1 MMENRKKLYLNEI
14 KRNINCDS
22 KEKNKLINFL
32 EKSIDSLIDER
43 ENMTIDDLIL
53 ELGEPQKVAK
63 ELEETISE
71 DKQRKYIK
79 KAINVKRVVAVAVS
93 ALLIM
98 FAIWLIAMFV
108 DAHETNVGSYFEE
121 TLEIITEEYDVS
133 EVNK

>member
-1 MMENRKKLYLNEI
+1 MMENRKKLYLNEV
-14 KRNINCDS
+14 KRNINCDP

-98 FAIWLIAMFV
+98 FAIWLIAMFI
-108 DAHETNVGSYFEE
+108 DAHNDYAGYFEE

>member
-1 MMENRKKLYLNEI
+1 M
-14 KRNINCDS
+14 
-22 KEKNKLINFL
+22 
-32 EKSIDSLIDER
+32 
-43 ENMTIDDLIL
+43 IL